1 MIWLFA
7 VLGLVLVIVIG
18 LLMVGREASRLGSV
32 GRPAVF
38 DLAEAVDFIA
48 DRLSAEAQ
56 SRLSHDDVRWVLLAD
71 ADLLESA
78 TAPPPERRYPWSR
91 LPPGPDPL
99 YLHDSIVD
107 QDLAVARILT
117 VADES
122 GRAVADEDV
131 AAILDARLG
140 YLEAIGAIGPQ
151 A

>member
-7 VLGLVLVIVIG
+7 VLGVVVVIVIG

-32 GRPAVF
+32 ARPAVF
-38 DLAEAVDFIA
+38 DLAEAIDFIA
-48 DRLSAEAQ
+48 DRLSPEAQ
-56 SRLSHDDVRWVLLAD
+56 SRLSHDDVRWILLAD

-78 TAPPPERRYPWSR
+78 TAPAPERRYPWSR
-91 LPPGPDPL
+91 LPPGPDPR
-99 YLHDSIVD
+99 YLDDSIVD

-122 GRAVADEDV
+122 GRALADEDV
-131 AAILDARLG
+131 AAVLDARLG
-140 YLEAIGAIGPQ
+140 YLEVIGAIGPQ